1 VNPLRLD
8 AYHRVAKEGTIMD
21 PHFNEYIAA
30 IAGMAD
36 IYGERPEDHPSEFH
50 DERQTATIADP
61 LLVEPGRQC
70 Y

>member
-1 VNPLRLD
+1 
-8 AYHRVAKEGTIMD
+8 MD

-50 DERQTATIADP
+50 DERQTATVADP

-70 Y
+70 R